1 MEVLQLVLKH
11 KYDWKGVSD
20 LRVVPL
26 EVAKSMRCFLQT
38 LAAAAV
44 ADAAAIQLDSYTF
57 SLTRPEIHVLIAYAM
72 LVSGG
77 VCKQLFHK
85 SA

>member
-1 MEVLQLVLKH
+1 VLKH

-38 LAAAAV
+38 LAAATAAAAV